1 MFTCFNFSQASDDSS
16 DSHNVLPSLLFTPV
30 PCKKWMAGEKPCFLV
45 AVMVDAVFAKQEER
59 RVSLPSI
66 SWNDQQPI
74 LSFQLKH

>member
-1 MFTCFNFSQASDDSS
+1 
-16 DSHNVLPSLLFTPV
+16 
-30 PCKKWMAGEKPCFLV
+30 V